1 MRRLSGQGSVSNS
14 ITTLPTLTEWT
25 RKARCDGWR
34 FCSADLCSTYSP
46 CRTKLEAK
54 RRLSK
59 MFWDQVTI
67 FDEIFLCNI
76 CTALGYFS
84 KPGLMRL
91 CMSGA
96 IWAESSVAARSHAV
110 GNFVNTNHIRGR
122 VEWMRW
128 REREGEKTERIRGDW
143 KRQSGERVTERL
155 LGRENTRTNR
165 SPRINNILLLELFS
179 WTKLELEDCYF
190 FHSWFFELHQ
200 CDEMTRMCRF
210 LLLYLWLCAK

>member
-1 MRRLSGQGSVSNS
+1 MMCTKCISYASLLMRRLSGRGSVSNS

-25 RKARCDGWR
+25 RKARCDSWR

-128 REREGEKTERIRGDW
+128 RER
-143 KRQSGERVTERL
+143 
-155 LGRENTRTNR
+155 GRENRTHKGR
-165 SPRINNILLLELFS
+165 LKKAERRESDWETVREG
-179 WTKLELEDCYF
+179 KYKD
-190 FHSWFFELHQ
+190 
-200 CDEMTRMCRF
+200 
-210 LLLYLWLCAK
+210 K